1 MQAWSQLPGEIDFHP
16 ISQESLNNPEAED
29 WLMWRGG
36 YENWGYSPLTQ
47 INRDNVDQLRLAWSW
62 EFAPAA
68 PGSNGMQI
76 EPTVYDGIMY
86 IRHADEKYSA
96 HDAATGDLIW
106 QYSRPLA
113 AAVSGFETRLTV
125 HRGRGVFI
133 YEDKLISHATDGMLF
148 ALNPATGRLIWEAAM
163 IDYQSGQQPSGAP
176 VAFGGSIVVT

>member
-1 MQAWSQLPGEIDFHP
+1 MKNKKKRLRYILLSAIVVSVQAWSQSPGEIDFQP

-36 YENWGYSPLTQ
+36 YENWGYSPLAQ
-47 INRDNVDQLRLAWSW
+47 INRENVDQLRLAWSW

-68 PGSNGMQI
+68 PGSTGMQI

-133 YEDKLISHATDGMLF
+133 YEDKLISHSTDGMLF
-148 ALNPATGRLIWEAAM
+148 ALNPANGRL
-163 IDYQSGQQPSGAP
+163 YGKQQW
-176 VAFGGSIVVT
+176 